1 MSTISGVG
9 VSFHVGMT
17 RAREVKTLI
26 TNGLGLISSAICIF
40 IEKLSMGA
48 SIFYALWRHIEM
60 RIESSELILIFGY
73 RMLKI
78 SGSVPIINMFG
89 IDNYNTAK

>member
-1 MSTISGVG
+1 
-9 VSFHVGMT
+9 
-17 RAREVKTLI
+17 
-26 TNGLGLISSAICIF
+26 
-40 IEKLSMGA
+40 MGA

-60 RIESSELILIFGY
+60 RIESSDLILIFGY